1 MFTGIVQR
9 NIVITNITATKQVCA
24 VSFSGVANWN
34 LAIGDSVLIN
44 GICSTVTEINND
56 QCSVEYMPQTLRLT
70 TVQNWRVG
78 QQCNAETSLT
88 LATPVSG
95 WIVTGHVDTVGT
107 ITAQQAV
114 ESDVQL
120 IITYPKQFNHLVI
133 QQGAITID
141 GVNLTISNVK
151 DNTCSVHIIPY
162 TLEHTTLQSMNPGD
176 DVNLEFD
183 YFAKITAQQL
193 QLIQKSE

>member
-9 NIVITNITATKQVCA
+9 NISITGITATKQVCS

-56 QCSVEYMPQTLRLT
+56 ECSVEYMPQTLRLT
-70 TVQNWRVG
+70 TVQQWKVG

-88 LATPVSG
+88 LTTPVSG
-95 WIVTGHVDTVGT
+95 WIVTGHIDTIGT

-120 IITYPKQFNHLVI
+120 IITYPKQFIHLVI
-133 QQGAITID
+133 RQGAITIE
-141 GVNLTISNVK
+141 GVNLTVSNVN
-151 DNTCSVHIIPY
+151 DNTFSVHIIPH
-162 TLEHTTLQSMNPGD
+162 TLEHTTLHSMKPGD

-193 QLIQKSE
+193 QLIQ